1 MIEFLHANTWLLLT
15 AVFLSRIAD
24 QTLDTF
30 RTISIFRGYRFL
42 AALMGF
48 LTVLIWINVAGQ
60 VITNLSSNWYL
71 SVVYAAGFAAGQATG
86 LWVEGRIA
94 LGHQFVRILAR
105 QEVGIAEKLWEQGYS
120 MTELDGHSKAGPIDV
135 VFVVVK
141 RQKVRELCKLINQ
154 LDPEAFFTV
163 EEIKQVG
170 LRHVDPGLVLGR
182 KLLGGVGDFVTYP
195 MREGR
200 KIFLRSQEEEKEDD
214 KEA

>member
-1 MIEFLHANTWLLLT
+1 MIEFFQGNTWLLLI

-42 AALMGF
+42 AAFMGF

-60 VITNLSSNWYL
+60 VITNLHSNWYL

-94 LGHQFVRILAR
+94 LGHQLVRIWSR
-105 QEVGIAEKLWEQGYS
+105 REVNIAEQLWERNYA
-120 MTELDGHSKAGPIDV
+120 MTEIEAKSKSGPIDV

-141 RQKVRELCKLINQ
+141 RNRVKELCRTITE
-154 LDPEAFFTV
+154 LDPKAFYTV
-163 EEIKQVG
+163 EEVKQVG
-170 LRHVDPGLVLGR
+170 LRQADPGLILGR
-182 KLLGGVGDFVTYP
+182 KLLGGVGDLVSYP
-195 MREGR
+195 VREGR
-200 KIFLRSQEEEKEDD
+200 KMFHRGQDEKDD
-214 KEA
+214 E

>member
-1 MIEFLHANTWLLLT
+1 MIAFLQSHTWLLLV

-60 VITNLSSNWYL
+60 VISNLSANWYL
-71 SVVYAAGFAAGQATG
+71 SVVYAAGYAAGQATG

-94 LGHQFVRILAR
+94 LGHQFVRILSR
-105 QEVGIAEKLWEQGYS
+105 KEVGIAEKLWDYNYS
-120 MTELDGHSKAGPIDV
+120 MTELEGHSKAGPIDV

-141 RQKVRELCKLINQ
+141 RQKVGELCKLIPQ

-170 LRHVDPGLVLGR
+170 LHSVDPGLVFGR
-182 KLLGGVGDFVTYP
+182 KILRGMGDIVAYP

-200 KIFLRSQEEEKEDD
+200 KIFLRAQADEKDNDDEE
-214 KEA
+214 

>member
-1 MIEFLHANTWLLLT
+1 MIEFLQANTWALLI

-60 VITNLSSNWYL
+60 VITSLHSNWYM
-71 SVVYAAGFAAGQATG
+71 SVVYAAGYAAGQATG

-94 LGHQFVRILAR
+94 LGHQFVRILSR
-105 QEVGIAEKLWEQGYS
+105 KEVNIVEKLWDHNYS
-120 MTELDGHSKAGPIDV
+120 MTELEGHSKAGPIDV
-135 VFVVVK
+135 VFVVVQ
-141 RQKVRELCKLINQ
+141 RQKVRELCALIEK
-154 LDPEAFFTV
+154 LDPEAFFTI

-170 LRHVDPGLVLGR
+170 LRHVDPGLVFGG
-182 KLLGGVGDFVTYP
+182 KLLRGMGDIVSFP

-200 KIFLRSQEEEKEDD
+200 RFFSKGQDEEHPPD
-214 KEA
+214 